1 MKQKKRK
8 FWRTALWGI
17 LAMVCIA
24 YGMIVKALDTGTSF
38 YMLWFAGGIFC
49 TFLAVAAYFSWWKK
63 LPLVWRKG
71 ILGVICLG
79 IISFV
84 GIEAC
89 VCHGFFQEGEENLD
103 YIIVLG
109 AQVHAN
115 RPSTVLKYR
124 LDRAMEYLE
133 ENPDTICILSGGQGV
148 NEPFPEAEG
157 MADYMIRMG
166 IPKERLILEKE
177 STSTMENIS
186 NSMKFIEK
194 DASVGIVTNNFHVF
208 RGVQTAKREGLTNVC
223 GIAADAT
230 KKYLPNNM
238 LREYFAVVKFFFFG

>member
-1 MKQKKRK
+1 MNQKRK
-8 FWRTALWGI
+8 FGWVVLWSVLALI
-17 LAMVCIA
+17 CIS
-24 YGMIVKALDTGTSF
+24 YGMIVKALDNGTKF
-38 YMLWFAGGIFC
+38 YLLWIVMGIGC
-49 TFLAVAAYFSWWKK
+49 VFLAVAAYFSLWKK
-63 LPLVWRKG
+63 LPSVLRKG

-84 GIEAC
+84 GIEGC
-89 VCHGFFQEGEENLD
+89 VYHGFFQQGEENLD

-124 LDRAMEYLE
+124 LDRAIEYLE
-133 ENPDTICILSGGQGV
+133 ENPETICIVSGGQGA

-157 MADYMIRMG
+157 MADYMVRMG
-166 IPKERLILEKE
+166 IPEERLILEKE
-177 STSTMENIS
+177 STNTAENIS
-186 NSMKFIEK
+186 NSMKFMDE

-208 RGVQTAKREGLTNVC
+208 RGVLTAKREGLTNVC
-223 GIAADAT
+223 GIAANAT

-238 LREYFAVVKFFFFG
+238 LREYLAVIKFFLLG